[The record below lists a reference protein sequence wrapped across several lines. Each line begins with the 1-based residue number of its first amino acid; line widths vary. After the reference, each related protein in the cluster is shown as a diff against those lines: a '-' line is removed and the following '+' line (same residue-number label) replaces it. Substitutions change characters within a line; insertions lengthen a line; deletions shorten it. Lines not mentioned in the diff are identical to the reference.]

1 MEKKKEF
8 TYRGKNLEE
17 IKKLSLKEF
26 ADLLISRQRR
36 TLLRNL
42 QETQKFL
49 ERVRD
54 KSKRN
59 KRIKTHKRNIVIVPE
74 LVGKEIYV
82 YKGNGFE
89 QVKITEKMIGHK
101 LGEFV
106 LTRTRVNHGS
116 AGVGATK
123 GTKHKSMK

>member
-17 IKKLSLKEF
+17 LKKLSLKEF
-26 ADLLISRQRR
+26 GELLVSRQRR

-49 ERVRD
+49 ERI
-54 KSKRN
+54 KSKEN
-59 KRIKTHKRNIVIVPE
+59 KGKRAKTHKRGIVVVPE

-89 QVKITEKMIGHK
+89 QIKITEKMLGHK

-106 LTRTRVNHGS
+106 LTRTRVNHGN

-123 GTKHKSMK
+123 GSKHKSMK